1 MQPRYIA
8 LAERLERRE
17 SDQPLVGGDHPGDIL
32 ARRRLAQEEG
42 GDVKADLVCPFP
54 RLGQASGRDVRV
66 RHGCGLVSL
75 EGRRHS
81 LCLGGSGHTFHNE
94 EVGRLGRRRLELLIE
109 DAAAQVASQV
119 HRCAHCGRALA
130 RLSQG
135 VDCQLA
141 EQRRELL
148 PLAVRDAEP
157 GDAIAHP
164 GAAAVEVRLNLG
176 QRQDVLRRAALK
188 GREAGHGTRQVR
200 VLAIGG
206 PDGVV

>member
-1 MQPRYIA
+1 MTYVCGTCQQGRTAVPMR
-8 LAERLERRE
+8 RRE
-17 SDQPLVGGDHPGDIL
+17 VSAQATAA
-32 ARRRLAQEEG
+32 ARAAWWCALLLCLHARH
-42 GDVKADLVCPFP
+42 
-54 RLGQASGRDVRV
+54 LGR

-148 PLAVRDAEP
+148 PLAVRDALRES
-157 GDAIAHP
+157 DADWS
-164 GAAAVEVRLNLG
+164 RR
-176 QRQDVLRRAALK
+176 RQEEEAEAGIEN
-188 GREAGHGTRQVR
+188 GRE
-200 VLAIGG
+200 
-206 PDGVV
+206 